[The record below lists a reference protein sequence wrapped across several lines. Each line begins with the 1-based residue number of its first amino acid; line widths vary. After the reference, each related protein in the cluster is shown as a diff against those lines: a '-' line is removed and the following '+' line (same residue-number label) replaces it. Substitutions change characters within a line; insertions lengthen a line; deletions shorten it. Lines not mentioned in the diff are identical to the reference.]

1 MKKLLIA
8 TAALAMVAG
17 TAQAQSSV
25 QVYGLLDMG
34 YSDQKTTDGKDNVS
48 DKNKQINGKAGL
60 SGSRLGFKG
69 TEDLGGGLKAGF
81 VYELGLN
88 TDAATA
94 GHSVRAANVSLNGG
108 FGDLTLGRV
117 HSVGKK
123 MNDEFT
129 AFSGGGSFTNGS
141 VTHVITGNAGT
152 SNLGGNATKAADN
165 FATEFKPMVDRISN
179 AVAYTTP
186 VFGGVS
192 ATVELNQKSSDASEL
207 EGKTEA
213 NSSQA
218 IRLNYV
224 AGKLAAS
231 IAYTDSTSKTE
242 QVLAKDGV
250 VGTTTVAAVAPVKA
264 AAATKVETELTQF
277 GLKYD
282 FGVARV
288 FATYVDGE
296 SQTEG
301 ATTKQKTQGGDIGVI
316 VPVSAKV
323 NLLASVGQGDYKY
336 GTAGKTEVDGYM
348 LQAHYALSK
357 RTTAYAIYGQTEFSD
372 NKGTV
377 GAVNTDYK
385 DKLSMI
391 GVRHSF

>member
-34 YSDQKTTDGKDNVS
+34 YSDQKITDGADETTQ
-48 DKNKQINGKAGL
+48 KNKQVNGKAGL

-88 TDAATA
+88 TDASTA
-94 GHSVRAANVSLNGG
+94 GHSVRAANVSLDGG
-108 FGDLTLGRV
+108 FGGLTLGRV

-152 SNLGGNATKAADN
+152 SNLGGSD

-186 VFGGVS
+186 SFNGLS
-192 ATVELNQKSSDASEL
+192 ATVELNQKSTDNSEL
-207 EGKTEA
+207 DGKVAA

-218 IRLNYV
+218 FRLNYV
-224 AGKLAAS
+224 AGKLSAS
-231 IAYTDSTSKTE
+231 VAYTDSTTKTE
-242 QVLAKDGV
+242 AVAAK
-250 VGTTTVAAVAPVKA
+250 AAVADTATKQGTSAVAAKA
-264 AAATKVETELTQF
+264 AGKVDSDLTQF

-288 FATYVDGE
+288 FASYIDGE
-296 SQTEG
+296 SKTEG

-336 GTAGKTEVDGYM
+336 DTAGKTEVDGYM
-348 LQAHYALSK
+348 FQAHYALSK
-357 RTTAYAIYGQTEFSD
+357 RTTAYALYGETKFSD
-372 NKGTV
+372 NDGEAGSV
-377 GAVNTDYK
+377 TDKYK
-385 DKLSMI
+385 DKLTMI